1 MSREDTLYQLN
12 KDFVQQDAA
21 LIKDVAESCLYD
33 YGKSYEALANLF
45 HGNSLTEQPKLLQSV
60 LVPTEEVVDRQTVPE
75 MPRILPVG
83 SDLTTGPN
91 STARAQSPTL
101 GSREPSESQ
110 PVNISSGDTV
120 IFNPCPS
127 SQALNNSCPQ
137 NAAICKVSS
146 AGNTTH
152 ILGFHENAT
161 ISTVSANTLVQYSY
175 TDDDNSSKSTSVKLI
190 CAYNGEAT
198 TLGLILTS
206 KEVCSTD
213 VLDEANDDEFSSGA
227 TFLFIIF
234 SLFAAY
240 FFGGM
245 AILKYIKGAQGVEMI
260 PNHEFWTSL
269 PSLVKDGFYFAMS
282 GCRGSPSYD
291 RI

>member
-1 MSREDTLYQLN
+1 MRLNIAFWGALLIVSCIVGWVSGQGYAYGPPSCQLLETCTCRFPWGRGFDLSNLTTLNVTLSSSLNETNGDTL
-12 KDFVQQDAA
+12 
-21 LIKDVAESCLYD
+21 
-33 YGKSYEALANLF
+33 
-45 HGNSLTEQPKLLQSV
+45 
-60 LVPTEEVVDRQTVPE
+60 
-75 MPRILPVG
+75 
-83 SDLTTGPN
+83 
-91 STARAQSPTL
+91 
-101 GSREPSESQ
+101 
-110 PVNISSGDTV
+110 
-120 IFNPCPS
+120 IFNPCS
-127 SQALNNSCPQ
+127 SRQALNNSCPQ

-146 AGNTTH
+146 NGKTTH
-152 ILGFHENAT
+152 ILGLHENAT
-161 ISTVSANTLVQYSY
+161 ISTVGANTLVQFSY
-175 TDDDNSSKSTSVKLI
+175 VDDDNSTKSTSVKLV

-198 TLGLILTS
+198 TLAEDPAVPGRLLLTS

-213 VLDEANDDEFSSGA
+213 VPDAASDEMSSGA
-227 TFLFIIF
+227 TFLFIFF

-260 PNHEFWTSL
+260 PNYEFWTSL

>member
-1 MSREDTLYQLN
+1 MRLTVSVA
-12 KDFVQQDAA
+12 FWGA
-21 LIKDVAESCLYD
+21 LLCCFIGWVTGQGYAYGPPSCPL
-33 YGKSYEALANLF
+33 LANCKCRFPWGRGFDLS
-45 HGNSLTEQPKLLQSV
+45 N
-60 LVPTEEVVDRQTVPE
+60 
-75 MPRILPVG
+75 
-83 SDLTTGPN
+83 LTTIN
-91 STARAQSPTL
+91 VTL
-101 GSREPSESQ
+101 SS
-110 PVNISSGDTV
+110 VNISSGDTV

-146 AGNTTH
+146 DGNTTH

-161 ISTVSANTLVQYSY
+161 ISTVGANTLVQYSY

-198 TLGLILTS
+198 TLTEDPTVPGGLILTS

-213 VLDEANDDEFSSGA
+213 VPDEANEDELSSGA
-227 TFLFIIF
+227 TFLFIFF